1 MNKTRLKVL
10 ALAAPLCLSLALS
23 TPTARAVEA
32 SAPELTV
39 LDLSISP
46 RFEHIMRISASLSI
60 SSLGRAECGG
70 TYIIYDIYDGYDSR
84 MTMTLQRYEDFDWV
98 DVKEWSQDFTGAGGK
113 MMNKGY
119 YVTSGYRYRM
129 TVTAEILDSDG
140 SVLES
145 VFVDSP
151 IKEY

>member
-1 MNKTRLKVL
+1 MNLSRLKAL
-10 ALAAPLCLSLALS
+10 ALTAPLCLSLALS
-23 TPTARAVEA
+23 TPAAMAAETA
-32 SAPELTV
+32 APETTV

-70 TYIIYDIYDGYDSR
+70 TYVIYDIYDGYDSR
-84 MTMTLQRYEDFDWV
+84 MTMVLQQYVDSEWV
-98 DVKEWSQDFTGAGGK
+98 EIKDWSQDFTGAGGK

-119 YVTSGYRYRM
+119 YVKSGYRYRM

-140 SVLES
+140 TVIES
-145 VFVDSP
+145 VSVDSP